1 MNLKISTAALC
12 KKTGMSRQN
21 FYKGR
26 KQRNRHEVNAA
37 LIAELVRAERAI
49 QPRLGGKKLYV
60 LLKPKLLEAGIEV
73 GRKWN

>member
-26 KQRNRHEVNAA
+26 KQRDRYKVDAA
-37 LIAELVRAERAI
+37 LIVELVRAE
-49 QPRLGGKKLYV
+49 
-60 LLKPKLLEAGIEV
+60 
-73 GRKWN
+73 